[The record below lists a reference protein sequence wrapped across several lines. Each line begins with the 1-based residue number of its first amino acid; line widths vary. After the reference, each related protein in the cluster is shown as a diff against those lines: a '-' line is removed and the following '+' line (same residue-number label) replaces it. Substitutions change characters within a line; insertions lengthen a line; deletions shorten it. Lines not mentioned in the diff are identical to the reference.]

1 MSTSPTKDTQQD
13 SPPASFRDEI
23 PGLPAVSQ
31 SPLAIKTEFEAHDD
45 GRKESET
52 NRRSTYYMGSPVI
65 PAKHKAR
72 TLVLCFDG
80 TGDQ

>member
-1 MSTSPTKDTQQD
+1 MSSPTKDTQQD
-13 SPPASFRDEI
+13 SPSVTFGEEI
-23 PGLPAVSQ
+23 SGLPTVSH
-31 SPLAIKTEFEAHDD
+31 SPLAIKTEFEAHDVGERR
-45 GRKESET
+45 GRET
-52 NRRSTYYMGSPVI
+52 TRSSTYYMGSPVV